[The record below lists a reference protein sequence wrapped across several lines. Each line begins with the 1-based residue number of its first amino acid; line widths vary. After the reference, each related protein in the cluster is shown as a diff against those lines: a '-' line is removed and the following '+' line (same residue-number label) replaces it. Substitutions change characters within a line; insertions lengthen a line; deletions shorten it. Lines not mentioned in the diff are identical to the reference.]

1 MFMMPHQK
9 APKITIIFPPFFLLV
24 CEKNNPCLKKF
35 IKILIFKNI
44 IIIIYQSFLLIIF
57 ILDNDLLVFLSLFC
71 SKFMSK

>member
-9 APKITIIFPPFFLLV
+9 APKITIIFFPFFFLV
-24 CEKNNPCLKKF
+24 YEKHNPCLKCL

-44 IIIIYQSFLLIIF
+44 IIIVYQSFLLIIF
-57 ILDNDLLVFLSLFC
+57 ILENDLLVFLGLFC